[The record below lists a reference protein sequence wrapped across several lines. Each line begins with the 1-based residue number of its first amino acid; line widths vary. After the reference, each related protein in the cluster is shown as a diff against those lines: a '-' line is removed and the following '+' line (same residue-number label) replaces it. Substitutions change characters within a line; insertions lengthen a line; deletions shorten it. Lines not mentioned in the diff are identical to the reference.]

1 MKVGGWGGSHTI
13 SGSDRRLEEG
23 MFIQSSD
30 PIFHDPQNK
39 RLALYG
45 QTGSFQ
51 LSRVRTFVEN
61 TGLCFSHCLKCLSLL
76 HLPLMDEQL
85 GKRNSMNNHCLVVL
99 SDGSGVTCRST
110 PSLRQSFSSHPNCG
124 RDEQLSE
131 TGPNSSGMFPCHRP
145 GPGHSTI
152 HV

>member
-1 MKVGGWGGSHTI
+1 MWKT
-13 SGSDRRLEEG
+13 
-23 MFIQSSD
+23 
-30 PIFHDPQNK
+30 P
-39 RLALYG
+39 
-45 QTGSFQ
+45 
-51 LSRVRTFVEN
+51 
-61 TGLCFSHCLKCLSLL
+61 GLCFSHCLKCLSLL

-99 SDGSGVTCRST
+99 SDGSGVTCRSI

-145 GPGHSTI
+145 GPGHSRI
-152 HV
+152 HSSLTEAAVVKGVFCFYLCMLQMSFTCFRCTKLQNLRRCV